1 MTGPKLISIYLQQ
14 TAAKWVGVMRIL
26 RKLMLQKF
34 ASKRNVIVN
43 MIACGVNSVKSPH
56 YAVVLTSV
64 LEMDTAVVVF
74 VT

>member
-1 MTGPKLISIYLQQ
+1 
-14 TAAKWVGVMRIL
+14 
-26 RKLMLQKF
+26 MLQKF

-74 VT
+74 VM